1 MMARIV
7 FPRLFWFGSKEF
19 SMRYLLV
26 QKRSYVKPPNGMA
39 HLPPI
44 IAKQL
49 TLETIFSA
57 KWPPHIRA
65 EGGQV
70 EPVLGRRV
78 ATERIAYFPYD
89 PFWFNPRWPTS
100 SEAR

>member
-39 HLPPI
+39 QRQRRDWRDSCSIMHHFWQTAPV
-44 IAKQL
+44 
-49 TLETIFSA
+49 SSG
-57 KWPPHIRA
+57 RA
-65 EGGQV
+65 AV
-70 EPVLGRRV
+70 RLEPVLGGNEYIMV
-78 ATERIAYFPYD
+78 
-89 PFWFNPRWPTS
+89 
-100 SEAR
+100 